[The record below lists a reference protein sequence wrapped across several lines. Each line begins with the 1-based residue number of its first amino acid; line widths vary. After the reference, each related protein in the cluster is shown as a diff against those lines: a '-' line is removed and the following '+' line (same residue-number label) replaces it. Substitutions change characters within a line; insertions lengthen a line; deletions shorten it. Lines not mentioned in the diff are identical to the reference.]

1 MSLHPAKQQP
11 ISSTELIL
19 SYQNNPNNDTATLL
33 IEHYEPMVRMAAG
46 KISRNRPDLY
56 EDLMQVGQIALLRL
70 FRQFDVTLGV
80 QFEPYAMKSI
90 IGHMKNYLRDK
101 SWYVQVPRRIKEK
114 GIAVQQAVDEL
125 TVRLE
130 RSPRVEEIAEYMELS
145 VEETTEIL
153 GGREL
158 YHYVSLDTPISE
170 EENTTTLGDLI
181 GSPADD
187 FDTLDKKLDLQAAI
201 SQLKPQEQQVLLLV
215 YEEGLPQ
222 RTIADQL
229 GVSQM
234 SISRIQRR
242 AIDKLKQL
250 LSDNADERSDFD
262 SST

>member
-1 MSLHPAKQQP
+1 MSAQPVKQP
-11 ISSTELIL
+11 KASSMELIL
-19 SYQNNPNNDTATLL
+19 AYQSDPSNEIAELL
-33 IEHYEPMVRMAAG
+33 IAHYEPMVRMAAG

-70 FRQFDVTLGV
+70 FGQFDSALGV

-114 GIAVQQAVDEL
+114 GIAVQQAIDDL
-125 TVRLE
+125 TVTLE
-130 RSPRVEEIAEYMELS
+130 RSPRVEEIAAAMGLS

-153 GGREL
+153 AGREL

-170 EENTTTLGDLI
+170 EDSTSSLGDLL
-181 GSPADD
+181 GSDVDD
-187 FDTLDKKLDLQAAI
+187 FDNIDRRLDLQAAL
-201 SQLKPQEQQVLLLV
+201 SKLKPEEQRVLLLA
-215 YEEGLPQ
+215 YQDGLPQ
-222 RTIADQL
+222 RQIAELL
-229 GVSQM
+229 GISQM

-250 LSDNADERSDFD
+250 LQEQNEQDE
-262 SST
+262 

>member
-1 MSLHPAKQQP
+1 MNAQPAKQP
-11 ISSTELIL
+11 SLSNAELIL
-19 SYQNNPNNDTATLL
+19 AYQNEPTNDTATLL
-33 IEHYEPMVRMAAG
+33 IQHYEPMVRMAAG

-70 FRQFDVTLGV
+70 FKQFDISLGV

-101 SWYVQVPRRIKEK
+101 SWYIQVPRRIKEK

-125 TVRLE
+125 TVKLE
-130 RSPRVEEIAEYMELS
+130 RSPRIEEIADYMELT

-153 GGREL
+153 AGREL

-181 GSPADD
+181 GSSADD
-187 FDTLDKKLDLQAAI
+187 YDSVDKKLDLQAAM
-201 SQLKPQEQQVLLLV
+201 SQLKPQEQQVLLLA
-215 YEEGLPQ
+215 YQEGLPQ
-222 RTIADQL
+222 RNIADQL

-242 AIDKLKQL
+242 AIEKLKLL
-250 LSDNADERSDFD
+250 LSENDKEELDD
-262 SST
+262 

>member
-1 MSLHPAKQQP
+1 MNSQPAKQP
-11 ISSTELIL
+11 PLSNAELIL
-19 SYQNNPNNDTATLL
+19 AYQNNPTNDTATLL
-33 IEHYEPMVRMAAG
+33 IVHYEPMVRMAAG

-56 EDLMQVGQIALLRL
+56 EDLMQIGQIALLRL
-70 FRQFDVTLGV
+70 FKQFDISLGV

-130 RSPRVEEIAEYMELS
+130 RSPRIDEIAEHMELS

-153 GGREL
+153 AGREL
-158 YHYVSLDTPISE
+158 YHYVSLDTPTSE

-181 GSPADD
+181 GSSADD
-187 FDTLDKKLDLQAAI
+187 YASVDKKLDLQAAM
-201 SQLKPQEQQVLLLV
+201 SRLKPQEQQVLLLA
-215 YEEGLPQ
+215 YQEGLPQ
-222 RTIADQL
+222 RNIADQL

-242 AIDKLKQL
+242 AIEKLKQL
-250 LSDNADERSDFD
+250 LSEKEADTLRD
-262 SST
+262 

>member
-1 MSLHPAKQQP
+1 MNLGPAKQNP
-11 ISSTELIL
+11 VSGADLIL
-19 SYQNNPNNDTATLL
+19 AYQSNPTNDAATTL

-56 EDLMQVGQIALLRL
+56 EDLLQVGQIALIRL
-70 FRQFDVTLGV
+70 FRQFDMSLGV

-90 IGHMKNYLRDK
+90 IGHMKNFLRDK

-114 GIAVQQAVDEL
+114 GIAVQQAVDDL
-125 TVRLE
+125 TVQLE
-130 RSPRVEEIAEYMELS
+130 RSPKIEEIAAYMELS

-153 GGREL
+153 AGREL

-181 GSPADD
+181 GSQADD
-187 FDTLDKKLDLQAAI
+187 YETVDKKLDLQAAMA
-201 SQLKPQEQQVLLLV
+201 QLKPQEQQVLLLI
-215 YEEGLPQ
+215 YQEGLPQ

-250 LSDNADERSDFD
+250 LSEGHEDGDYG
-262 SST
+262 TGT

>member
-1 MSLHPAKQQP
+1 MNLGPAKQNP
-11 ISSTELIL
+11 VSGADLIL
-19 SYQNNPNNDTATLL
+19 AYQSNPTNDAATTL

-56 EDLMQVGQIALLRL
+56 EDLLQVGQIALIRL
-70 FRQFDVTLGV
+70 FRQFDMSLGV

-90 IGHMKNYLRDK
+90 IGHMKNFLRDK

-114 GIAVQQAVDEL
+114 GIAVQQAVDDL

-130 RSPRVEEIAEYMELS
+130 RSPKIEEIAAYMELS

-153 GGREL
+153 AGREL

-181 GSPADD
+181 GSQADD
-187 FDTLDKKLDLQAAI
+187 YETVDKKLDLQAAMA
-201 SQLKPQEQQVLLLV
+201 QLKPQEQQVLLLI
-215 YEEGLPQ
+215 YQEGLPQ

-250 LSDNADERSDFD
+250 LSEGHEDGDYGVG
-262 SST
+262 T

>member
-1 MSLHPAKQQP
+1 MSTQPAKQPP
-11 ISSTELIL
+11 ITGAELIIA
-19 SYQNNPNNDTATLL
+19 YQDSPNNEIAEQL
-33 IEHYEPMVRMAAG
+33 IKHYEPMVRMAAG

-70 FRQFDVTLGV
+70 FSQFDSSLGV

-114 GIAVQQAVDEL
+114 GIAVQQAIDEL

-130 RSPRVEEIAEYMELS
+130 RSPRVEEIAAQMSLS

-153 GGREL
+153 AGRDL

-170 EENTTTLGDLI
+170 EDNATSLGDLL
-181 GSPADD
+181 GSPGDD
-187 FDTLDKKLDLQAAI
+187 FDDVDRRLDLQAAM
-201 SQLKPQEQQVLLLV
+201 SQLKPQEQQVLLLA
-215 YEEGLPQ
+215 YTEGLPQ
-222 RTIADQL
+222 RHIADQL
-229 GVSQM
+229 GISQM

-242 AIDKLKQL
+242 AIDKLKVL
-250 LSDNADERSDFD
+250 LSEQEEA
-262 SST
+262 

>member
-1 MSLHPAKQQP
+1 MNVQPAKQSP
-11 ISSTELIL
+11 ASNAELIL
-19 SYQNNPNNDTATLL
+19 IYQNNPNNDTAALL
-33 IEHYEPMVRMAAG
+33 IEQYEPMVRMAAG

-56 EDLMQVGQIALLRL
+56 EDLMQVGQIALIRL
-70 FRQFDVTLGV
+70 FRQFDTNLGV

-114 GIAVQQAVDEL
+114 GIAVQQAVDDL
-125 TVRLE
+125 TVQLE
-130 RSPRVEEIAEYMELS
+130 RSPRVEEIAAYMELS

-153 GGREL
+153 AGREL

-187 FDTLDKKLDLQAAI
+187 FETVDKKLDLQAAM
-201 SQLKPQEQQVLLLV
+201 SKLKPQEQQVLLLV
-215 YEEGLPQ
+215 YQEGLPQ
-222 RTIADQL
+222 RTIADNL

-242 AIDKLKQL
+242 AIEKLKQL
-250 LSDNADERSDFD
+250 LSESHDGEEDVY
-262 SST
+262 

>member
-1 MSLHPAKQQP
+1 MSPQPAKQP
-11 ISSTELIL
+11 FSASDFIL
-19 SYQNNPNNDTATLL
+19 GYQKSPSEDKATLL

-101 SWYVQVPRRIKEK
+101 SWYIQVPRRIKEK

-130 RSPRVEEIAEYMELS
+130 RSPKVEEIADRMELS
-145 VEETTEIL
+145 VEETLEIL
-153 GGREL
+153 AGREL

-187 FDTLDKKLDLQAAI
+187 FDTVDKKLDLEAAM
-201 SQLKPQEQQVLLLV
+201 SQLKLQERQVLLLA
-215 YEEGLPQ
+215 YQEGLPQ
-222 RTIADQL
+222 RSIADRL

-234 SISRIQRR
+234 SISRIQRK
-242 AIDKLKQL
+242 AINKLKQL
-250 LSDNADERSDFD
+250 LDRMDEDEPED
-262 SST
+262 G

>member
-1 MSLHPAKQQP
+1 MSLQPAKQP
-11 ISSTELIL
+11 PLSNAELIL
-19 SYQNNPNNDTATLL
+19 IYQNNPNNDTATLL
-33 IEHYEPMVRMAAG
+33 IESYEPMVRMAAG

-114 GIAVQQAVDEL
+114 GIAVQQAVDDL
-125 TVRLE
+125 TVKLE
-130 RSPRVEEIAEYMELS
+130 RSPRIEEIAEHMELTI
-145 VEETTEIL
+145 EETTEIL
-153 GGREL
+153 AGREL

-187 FDTLDKKLDLQAAI
+187 FETVDKKLDLEAAM
-201 SQLKPQEQQVLLLV
+201 SRLKPQEQQVLLLV
-215 YEEGLPQ
+215 YQEGLPQ
-222 RTIADQL
+222 RNIADRL

-242 AIDKLKQL
+242 AIDKLKQF
-250 LSDNADERSDFD
+250 LSENDADKPGE
-262 SST
+262 

>member
-1 MSLHPAKQQP
+1 MSAQPVKQP
-11 ISSTELIL
+11 KASSIELIL
-19 SYQNNPNNDTATLL
+19 AYQSDPSNEIAELL
-33 IEHYEPMVRMAAG
+33 IAHYEPMVRMAAG

-70 FRQFDVTLGV
+70 FGQFDSSLGV

-114 GIAVQQAVDEL
+114 GIAVQQAIDDL
-125 TVRLE
+125 TVKLE
-130 RSPRVEEIAEYMELS
+130 RSPRVEEIALAMGLS

-153 GGREL
+153 AGREL

-170 EENTTTLGDLI
+170 EDSTSSLGDLL
-181 GSPADD
+181 GSEADD
-187 FDTLDKKLDLQAAI
+187 FDNIDRRLDLQAAL
-201 SQLKPQEQQVLLLV
+201 SRLKPEEQRVLLLA
-215 YEEGLPQ
+215 YQDGLPQ
-222 RTIADQL
+222 RQIAELL
-229 GVSQM
+229 GISQM

-250 LSDNADERSDFD
+250 LQEHNEQDE
-262 SST
+262 